1 MTSLESKK
9 LRVLEKLANTFEESV
24 LDKVESILNKEEGQS
39 KYNIPK
45 EHYRLLEEDHQKYL
59 SGELETYSWE
69 EVKEN
74 ARKAFDE
81 IQRKK
86 A

>member
-1 MTSLESKK
+1 M
-9 LRVLEKLANTFEESV
+9 LANTYEESI
-24 LDKVESILNKEEGQS
+24 LDKVESILNEEESQT
-39 KYNIPK
+39 KYDIPK

-59 SGELETYSWE
+59 KGEMETYSWK

-74 ARKAFDE
+74 ARKAFNE
-81 IQRKK
+81 IQSKK